1 MVTKGIRGGICHSIY
16 GYAKANNKYMKDYDE
31 NKESSYIQYW
41 NVKNLCGWVMSQKL
55 QVNDFEWIKDTCQ
68 FTEDFIKN
76 YNQESD
82 EGYFLEFDVQYL
94 EQLHELHNNLP
105 FLPERMRTEKVE
117 KLVANLP
124 DKTEYVIHIR
134 NLKQTLNNGLVLKK
148 VHGVIKFNQNALV
161 EPYIDMKK
169 KKVKNDFGKNIFKLM
184 NN

>member
-1 MVTKGIRGGICHSIY
+1 MVAKGTRGGICHSVY

-31 NKESSYIQYW
+31 NEESSYIQYW

-68 FTEDFIKN
+68 FTEDSIKN

-82 EGYFLEFDVQYL
+82 EGYWCFDIDIDIDIDDIKFDVQYL
-94 EQLHELHNNLP
+94 EQLHELHNNLL
-105 FLPERMRTEKVE
+105 FLRERMRTEKVE

-169 KKVKNDFGKNIFKLM
+169 KK
-184 NN
+184 